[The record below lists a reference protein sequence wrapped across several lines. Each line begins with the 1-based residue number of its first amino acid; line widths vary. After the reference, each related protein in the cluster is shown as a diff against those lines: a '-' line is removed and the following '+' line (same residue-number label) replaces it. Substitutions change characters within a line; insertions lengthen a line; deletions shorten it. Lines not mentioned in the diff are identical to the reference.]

1 MQVLTTAP
9 SSSPQV
15 RISLDEY
22 LASVAMVLSAPSSS
36 APSSVG
42 CILPSSPP
50 HVTVQFEGWS
60 TSMISEVQHVL
71 VATQSNAQLTRHLST
86 TERVHAA
93 HAAVCALDAAVG
105 AATPVAQF
113 PTSCEAVII
122 GAGITGLS
130 MAAALRR
137 AGVETAILEA
147 RATVGGVWRAFGNP
161 HSRVNSTE
169 PAYRMQVPSGIGTPF
184 EGPLMASLMALASD
198 GL

>member
-50 HVTVQFEGWS
+50 HVTAQFEGWS

-71 VATQSNAQLTRHLST
+71 LATQSNAQLTRHLST

-169 PAYRMQVPSGIGTPF
+169 PAYRMQVGHRHALRRPF
-184 EGPLMASLMALASD
+184 DGLSD
-198 GL
+198 GLSL

>member
-1 MQVLTTAP
+1 M
-9 SSSPQV
+9 

-50 HVTVQFEGWS
+50 HVTAQFEGWS

-137 AGVETAILEA
+137 AGVQAAILEA
-147 RATVGGVWRAFGNP
+147 RPSVGGVWRAFGNP

-169 PAYRMQVPSGIGTPF
+169 PAYRMQVHSWHLHALRRPF
-184 EGPLMASLMALASD
+184 GGLSDSVSDDPLMTL
-198 GL
+198 